1 MDKETRLYNS
11 RITNTYLEFLAQHHP
26 EVNIDQILKSAH
38 IERYEIEDP
47 AHWLTQSQV
56 NGFHDALVAATGNP
70 GIAKDAGRFTVYT
83 KKIGAVKKITLGL
96 ISPLTVY
103 LKMGKLYSVLSKGA
117 SISTKKM
124 AGNKI
129 QITATP
135 NPGVH
140 EQPFQCE
147 NRIGTFES
155 LSLLFTKEYASVDH
169 PECFHKGDP
178 SCRYTITWTSTESMR
193 WKKTTKFMGLVTL
206 LLFCLAHFVLPGTA
220 WIFLVLLSGLLTAGF
235 FIFSLYK
242 EKWELVQTIESQG
255 NVAREMLDAANS
267 RYNATALMNEV
278 GSAAA
283 TILDAERLI
292 TTVMELMEKRLSFDR
307 GLIMIEKNQNKKL
320 QYMASYG
327 TSGEQLSI
335 MKRAQFNLD
344 NPDAQ
349 GLFIKVFREQ
359 QPYLIDDVDGISAE
373 LSPNSKKFAQYVA
386 SKAFICVPLVYQKE
400 SLGIMAVDNR
410 HTGAPLTQ
418 SDLSIL
424 NSIGAQ
430 IAAGL
435 ANAKA
440 FKQLREGEERYR
452 DLYKESVKAEAL
464 YRSLIHSSADA
475 ILLFDMD
482 FTPQYISPAFEKTF
496 QWTLEDLKEQ
506 GTLIVPKSVRKQTAS
521 IVNEIMETG
530 KPLGDF
536 ETKIFAKDGKMH
548 HINISA
554 SRYDDHEEKPTGLL
568 IAIRDISEKKRLEN
582 QLQHAQK
589 MEAIGTLAGG
599 IAHDFNNLLS
609 VVQGNLSLM
618 KMEIDA
624 DHPVS
629 KRLQNIEKQIKS
641 GASLTS
647 QLLGYARKGNYEVR
661 IMDLAEHIKETA
673 ETFGRARKEITVQF
687 DPPEGPFTVE
697 ADPGQI
703 EQILFNLYVNAA
715 DAMPQGG
722 NLSLRVDLVKHEDIK
737 GKQYTPAP
745 GNYVMVEVADTGI
758 GMSPEIQ
765 QRVFEPFFTTK
776 TMGKGTGLGL
786 ASVYGIIKTHNGYI
800 EIDSQTGQG
809 TTIQIYLPASEK
821 NPDTPKKPK
830 EEMTKGKEH
839 ILFVDDESM
848 LLEVGSELLEMVGY
862 HVQAADSGQK
872 ALEIFERDKDDI
884 DLVLFDMIMPG
895 MNGGELFDKIKEI
908 RPDTKM
914 ILSSGY
920 SIDGQAQEIME
931 RGCDGF
937 IQKPFDVK
945 KLSRKIRNILD
956 GKETNGR
963 F

>member
-1 MDKETRLYNS
+1 MDKETRLYSS
-11 RITNTYLEFLAQHHP
+11 RITNTYLEFLAEYHP
-26 EVNIDQILKSAH
+26 DVNVDQILKAAH
-38 IERYEIEDP
+38 IQRYEIEDP

-56 NGFHDALVAATGNP
+56 NGFHDALIAATDNP
-70 GIAKDAGRFTVYT
+70 GVAKDAGRFTTRT

-96 ISPLTVY
+96 ISPFTVY

-117 SISTKKM
+117 SISTKKLSE
-124 AGNKI
+124 NKI

-135 NPGVH
+135 NPGVN

-155 LSLLFTKEYASVDH
+155 LALLFTKEYARVDH
-169 PECFHKGDP
+169 PECFHRGDP
-178 SCRYTITWTSTESMR
+178 SCNYTITWTRTDSMR
-193 WKKTTKFMGLVTL
+193 WKNITKYSGLGSL
-206 LLFCLAHFVLPGTA
+206 ALFGLAHFVLPGMA
-220 WIFLVLLSGLLTAGF
+220 WVLLVLLSGLVTAGS
-235 FIFSLYK
+235 FIISLFK
-242 EKWELVQTIESQG
+242 EKQELVQTIENQG

-278 GSAAA
+278 GGAAA

-292 TTVMELMEKRLSFDR
+292 KTVMELMENRLSFDR
-307 GLIMIEKNQNKKL
+307 GLIMIEKGQNRKL
-320 QYMASYG
+320 QYVASYG
-327 TSGEQLSI
+327 TEGEQLDLL
-335 MKRAQFNLD
+335 KKAQFHLD

-359 QPYLIDDVDGISAE
+359 KPYLIDNIDDISPA
-373 LSPNSKKFAQYVA
+373 LSANSKKFAQNVA
-386 SKAFICVPLVYQKE
+386 SKAFICVPLVFQKE

-410 HTGAPLTQ
+410 HSGAPLTQ

-430 IAAGL
+430 VAAGL

-440 FKQLREGEERYR
+440 FKRLREGEERYR
-452 DLYKESVKAEAL
+452 DLYQESIKAEAL

-475 ILLFDMD
+475 ILLYDMD
-482 FTPQYISPAFEKTF
+482 FNPQYISPAFEETF
-496 QWTLEDLKEQ
+496 QWTLDDLREQ
-506 GTLIVPKSVRKQTAS
+506 GLRIVPKSVRKQTID
-521 IVNEIMETG
+521 IVNGVMDTG
-530 KPLGDF
+530 KPVVGGF
-536 ETKIFAKDGKMH
+536 ETKAYAKDGKLR
-548 HINISA
+548 HISISA
-554 SRYDDHEEKPTGLL
+554 SRYDDHEKKPTGLL
-568 IAIRDISEKKRLEN
+568 LIIRDISEKKRLES

-618 KMEIDA
+618 KMEVDTE
-624 DHPVS
+624 HPVS
-629 KRLQNIEKQIKS
+629 KRLRNIERQIKS

-647 QLLGYARKGNYEVR
+647 QLLGYARKGNYQVQT
-661 IMDLAEHIKETA
+661 MDLVDHIRETA
-673 ETFGRARKEITVQF
+673 ETFGRARKEITVHF
-687 DPPEGPFTVE
+687 DPPAGQFIVD
-697 ADPGQI
+697 ADPGQM
-703 EQILFNLYVNAA
+703 EQVLFNLYVNAA

-722 NLSLRVDLVKHEDIK
+722 DLSLRVDLVNHADIR
-737 GKQYTPAP
+737 GKEYTPAP

-758 GMSPEIQ
+758 GMSPEIR

-786 ASVYGIIKTHNGYI
+786 ASVYGIIKTHSGYI
-800 EIDSQTGQG
+800 EIDTHPGQG
-809 TTIQIYLPASEK
+809 TTIQVYLPASDK
-821 NPDTPKKPK
+821 ILDSPKKAQ
-830 EEMTKGKEH
+830 EELTKGKEH

-862 HVQAADSGQK
+862 QVQAADSGQK
-872 ALEIFERDKDDI
+872 ALEIFQRDKDDI

-895 MNGGELFDKIKEI
+895 MNGGELFDKLKEI
-908 RPDTKM
+908 QPDIKT

-945 KLSRKIRNILD
+945 KLSRKIRDVLE
-956 GKETNGR
+956 GKGDNG
-963 F
+963 